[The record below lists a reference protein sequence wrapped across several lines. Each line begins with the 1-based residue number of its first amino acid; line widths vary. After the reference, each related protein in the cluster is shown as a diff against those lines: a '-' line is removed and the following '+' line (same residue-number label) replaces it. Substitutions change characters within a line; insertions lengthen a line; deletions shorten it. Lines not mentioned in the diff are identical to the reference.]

1 MSGVGEECFLH
12 TFSHATQPFPVLNL
26 YVREAPLSSSF
37 YLKPLSLHGTCFN
50 QGRVVQS
57 WV

>member
-1 MSGVGEECFLH
+1 MCGVVEECFL
-12 TFSHATQPFPVLNL
+12 SLSSPATPPFPVLNL

-37 YLKPLSLHGTCFN
+37 YLKPLSLHGTRFN